1 MSLDRSLDFGIV
13 GGAYFGAAYYQNGHY
28 FGADGTYLFSNP
40 GLAPPPGCKP
50 AVACDE
56 NGPIAAADEPEAV
69 EATEAAPAEQAIQ
82 QAEGLTREQ
91 DLAQKHLG
99 TLRALVA
106 AAGGDPI
113 TGSGAKAR
121 MVEWLI
127 ANTQ

>member
-1 MSLDRSLDFGIV
+1 MSLDRSRDYGAV
-13 GGAYFGAAYYQNGHY
+13 GGAYFGATYYQDGHY
-28 FGADGTYLFSNP
+28 YAADGTYLFSNP

-56 NGPIAAADEPEAV
+56 NGPIAAVDAPEDA
-69 EATEAAPAEQAIQ
+69 EAAEAAPEEQAIQ

-91 DLAQKHLG
+91 ELAQKDLG

-106 AAGGDPI
+106 AAGGEPI

>member
-1 MSLDRSLDFGIV
+1 MPPSSPKVPCKVEKTTSCAGSSSGGKASASTFTNRV
-13 GGAYFGAAYYQNGHY
+13 GQTRA
-28 FGADGTYLFSNP
+28 S
-40 GLAPPPGCKP
+40 
-50 AVACDE
+50 
-56 NGPIAAADEPEAV
+56 AAA
-69 EATEAAPAEQAIQ
+69 EAAPEEQAIQ

-91 DLAQKHLG
+91 ELAQKDLG

-106 AAGGDPI
+106 AAGGEPI